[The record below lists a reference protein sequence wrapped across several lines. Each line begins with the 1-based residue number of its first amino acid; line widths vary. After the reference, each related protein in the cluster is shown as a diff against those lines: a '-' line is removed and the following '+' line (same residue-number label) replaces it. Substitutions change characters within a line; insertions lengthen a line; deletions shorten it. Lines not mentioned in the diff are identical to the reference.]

1 MSRVSGSTES
11 MRERER
17 EAHGKYRRED
27 YEAARYYSFL
37 CLCTPPMYTV
47 LKMVK
52 QAMLLLPL
60 LAIFSLQCVPYHS
73 QLSVAAVAVV
83 DAVSSSRRVSSA
95 CFAAAPEELDEQHH
109 DDRLTPGPSGT

>member
-1 MSRVSGSTES
+1 
-11 MRERER
+11 
-17 EAHGKYRRED
+17 
-27 YEAARYYSFL
+27 
-37 CLCTPPMYTV
+37 MYTV

-52 QAMLLLPL
+52 QAMLLLLLLPL